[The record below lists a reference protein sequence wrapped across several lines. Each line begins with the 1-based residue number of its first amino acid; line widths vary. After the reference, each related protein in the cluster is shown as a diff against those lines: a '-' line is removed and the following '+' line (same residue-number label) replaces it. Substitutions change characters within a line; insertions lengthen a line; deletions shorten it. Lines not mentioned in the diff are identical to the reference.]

1 MIQNESKVKII
12 DNTWAKSW
20 KVVRVLKWSFWWF
33 AKIWDKVVVAVKSAA
48 PNWQVSKGEVSWAV
62 VVRTR
67 KETRRSDWSYIRF
80 EDNAVAL
87 IDKEWSPRWKRI
99 FWPVAKELR
108 SKWFRPVAN
117 IAEEVI

>member
-12 DNTWAKSW
+12 DNTWAKTG
-20 KVVRVLKWSFWWF
+20 KVVRVLKWSFSNF
-33 AKIWDKVVVAVKSAA
+33 AKIGDKVVISIKSAT
-48 PNWQVSKGEVSWAV
+48 PGGQVNKGDVNRAV

-67 KETRRSDWSYIRF
+67 KETKRPDGSYIRF

-87 IDKEWSPRWKRI
+87 IDKWWAPRGKRI

-108 SKWFRPVAN
+108 TKWFKAVAN